1 MRTITLQFDNSG
13 NQVVS
18 NVLQKDET
26 AEMYANGCK
35 YCGFQEI
42 SGKIMVLESKYGKI
56 VKIVLNE

>member
-42 SGKIMVLESKYGKI
+42 SGKIIVLESKYGKI

>member
-1 MRTITLQFDNSG
+1 MKTLTLQFDNSG
-13 NQVVS
+13 NQVFS

-26 AEMYANGCK
+26 TEMYTNGCK

-42 SGKIMVLESKYGKI
+42 QGKILVLESKYGKI

>member
-1 MRTITLQFDNSG
+1 MKTITLEFDNNG

-18 NVLQKDET
+18 SVLQNDET

-42 SGKIMVLESKYGKI
+42 QGKILVLESKYGKI

>member
-1 MRTITLQFDNSG
+1 MKSIIVNMDNTGKYTVNTVTQS
-13 NQVVS
+13 
-18 NVLQKDET
+18 DET

-42 SGKIMVLESKYGKI
+42 QGKILVLESKYGKI

>member
-1 MRTITLQFDNSG
+1 MKTITLQFDNSG

-18 NVLQKDET
+18 NVLQKYET
-26 AEMYANGCK
+26 TELYANGCK

-42 SGKIMVLESKYGKI
+42 QGKILVLESKYGKI